1 MRLVTLLAC
10 NIIISEFVPS
20 PCSLFSGRQSHMNM
34 ASATLSFA
42 AWLLLPVV
50 TCFMHVRSFE
60 CRYVAP
66 QQI

>member
-1 MRLVTLLAC
+1 MQDLSMSFFCLLNVCISMRLVTLLVC

-42 AWLLLPVV
+42 A
-50 TCFMHVRSFE
+50 
-60 CRYVAP
+60 
-66 QQI
+66 